1 VVEAD
6 IGEDC
11 SGTEVCLVT
20 QDGVADIIE
29 VGDLRLIEDK
39 AVLELAGVPKDDAI
53 TDNDVLPDIGA
64 VTDLASLTDPSRPL
78 DHGTLLDDRT
88 GSDINCAANKGF
100 ADQFAM
106 DPGLETELE
115 IGRDLRKGLPS
126 MGNILEDDT
135 VLRAV
140 EIEERVGREHGD
152 EEKTTER
159 KEIWNSGKQ
168 EEEMPEEIL
177 QAEVF
182 ARCFF
187 LLS

>member
-1 VVEAD
+1 M
-6 IGEDC
+6 
-11 SGTEVCLVT
+11 
-20 QDGVADIIE
+20 
-29 VGDLRLIEDK
+29 
-39 AVLELAGVPKDDAI
+39 DA
-53 TDNDVLPDIGA
+53 
-64 VTDLASLTDPSRPL
+64 
-78 DHGTLLDDRT
+78 
-88 GSDINCAANKGF
+88 
-100 ADQFAM
+100 
-106 DPGLETELE
+106 GLETELE